1 MEGRDVYLVAGLR
14 SHLGLQNGIFKEVP
28 PEKLG
33 AALLRQL
40 CVQVPVAREA
50 QLVIGGNAVGS
61 GGNLTRLMALEAG
74 FPVSTP
80 ALTVDMQCAS
90 ALAALSLGYGQIRG
104 GLLDVVLA
112 GGVESSSM
120 QPRRVYQPWDARYTP
135 EGYMTAQ
142 FSPDTDSPRT
152 MLEGAERTAQVY
164 RVPREELDR
173 WAVRSHQKAA
183 EARQSGALAPYVV
196 SLFGSTRDE
205 SLRPRMN
212 EKLAKR
218 MPTLFRKDEVEAL
231 LTPEERQKTGS
242 CTPTLTAANACLT
255 QDGAAFL
262 LLCSGRQLEKW
273 SREGRNVEPLACIVH
288 VTMAGVEPRF
298 SPLGALAVGEKAL
311 EEAGLTVS
319 DVDDFEYN
327 EAFAVISALFARRHP
342 DCVDRYLPLGGA
354 LAYGHPYGCSGA
366 VLVLHALA
374 ALKQQGGRRA
384 LCAIAGAGGT
394 GAAVIL
400 ETGGGTDGLC
410 TVGGAVGCGAA
421 GETFFH

>member
-1 MEGRDVYLVAGLR
+1 MDGRDVYLVGGLR
-14 SHLGLQNGIFKEVP
+14 SHLGLVNGIFKEIP

-40 CVQVPVAREA
+40 CVRVPRAREA

-61 GGNLTRLMALEAG
+61 GGNLTRLLALEAG
-74 FPVSTP
+74 FPVETP

-90 ALAALSLGYGQIRG
+90 ALAALALEYGQIRS

-120 QPRRVYQPWDARYTP
+120 QPRRVYQPWDVRYTP
-135 EGYMTAQ
+135 EGFMTAQ
-142 FSPDTDSPRT
+142 FSPDTNSPRA

-164 RVPREELDR
+164 GVPREELDR

-183 EARQSGALAPYVV
+183 EARQSGALDPYVV

-212 EKLAKR
+212 EKLARR
-218 MPTLFRKDEVEAL
+218 MPTLFRKEEVAEL
-231 LTPEERQKTGS
+231 LTQAEREKAGDG
-242 CTPTLTAANACLT
+242 TPTLTAANACLT

-273 SREGRNVEPLACIVH
+273 SREGRTVEPLARIVH
-288 VTMAGVEPRF
+288 VTTAGVEPRF
-298 SPLGALAVGEKAL
+298 SPLGALEVGEKAL
-311 EEAGLTVS
+311 QEVGLRYS

-374 ALKQQGGRRA
+374 ALQQRGGQRA

-394 GAAVIL
+394 GAAAIV
-400 ETGGGTDGLC
+400 ER
-410 TVGGAVGCGAA
+410 V
-421 GETFFH
+421 

>member
-74 FPVSTP
+74 FPVETP

-90 ALAALSLGYGQIRG
+90 ALAALTLAYGQIRS

-120 QPRRVYQPWDARYTP
+120 QPRRVYQPWDERYTP
-135 EGYMTAQ
+135 EGFMTAQ
-142 FSPDTDSPRT
+142 FSPDTNSPRA

-164 RVPREELDR
+164 GVPRKELDR

-183 EARQSGALAPYVV
+183 EARQSGALEPYVV
-196 SLFGSTRDE
+196 SLFGSSRDE
-205 SLRPRMN
+205 SIRPRMN
-212 EKLAKR
+212 EKLPRR
-218 MPTLFRKDEVEAL
+218 MPTLFRKEEVAEL
-231 LTPEERQKTGS
+231 LTPAEREKAGDG
-242 CTPTLTAANACLT
+242 TPTLTAANACLT

-262 LLCSGRQLEKW
+262 LLCSGRQLEAWK
-273 SREGRNVEPLACIVH
+273 REGKPVRPLARIRH
-288 VTMAGVEPRF
+288 VTTAGVEPRF
-298 SPLGALAVGEKAL
+298 SPLGALEVGDKAL
-311 EEAGLTVS
+311 QEAGLTYS
-319 DVDDFEYN
+319 ELDDFEYN

-374 ALKQQGGRRA
+374 ALQQSGGQRA

-394 GAAVIL
+394 GAAVVM
-400 ETGGGTDGLC
+400 ER
-410 TVGGAVGCGAA
+410 V
-421 GETFFH
+421 

>member
-1 MEGRDVYLVAGLR
+1 MDGRDVYLVGGLR
-14 SHLGLQNGIFKEVP
+14 SHLGLVNGIFKEIP

-40 CVQVPVAREA
+40 CVRVPRARKA

-61 GGNLTRLMALEAG
+61 GGNLTRLLALEAG
-74 FPVSTP
+74 FPVETP

-90 ALAALSLGYGQIRG
+90 ALAALALGYGQIRS

-120 QPRRVYQPWDARYTP
+120 QPRRVYQPWDQRYTP
-135 EGYMTAQ
+135 EGFMTAQ
-142 FSPDTDSPRT
+142 FSPDTNSPRA

-164 RVPREELDR
+164 GVPREELDR

-183 EARQSGALAPYVV
+183 EARETGALEPYVV
-196 SLFGSTRDE
+196 SLFGSSRDE
-205 SLRPRMN
+205 SIRPRMN
-212 EKLAKR
+212 EKLARR
-218 MPTLFRKDEVEAL
+218 MPTLFRKEEVAEL
-231 LTPEERQKTGS
+231 LTPAEREKAGDG
-242 CTPTLTAANACLT
+242 TPTLTAANACLT

-262 LLCSGRQLEKW
+262 LLCSGRQLEAW
-273 SREGRNVEPLACIVH
+273 EREGKPVRPLARIRH
-288 VTMAGVEPRF
+288 VTTAGVEPRF
-298 SPLGALAVGEKAL
+298 SPLGALEVGEKAL
-311 EEAGLTVS
+311 QEAGLTYS

-374 ALKQQGGRRA
+374 ALQQRGGQRA

-394 GAAVIL
+394 GAAVVM
-400 ETGGGTDGLC
+400 ER
-410 TVGGAVGCGAA
+410 V
-421 GETFFH
+421 

>member
-1 MEGRDVYLVAGLR
+1 
-14 SHLGLQNGIFKEVP
+14 VP
-28 PEKLG
+28 
-33 AALLRQL
+33 R
-40 CVQVPVAREA
+40 AREA

-61 GGNLTRLMALEAG
+61 GGNLTRLLALEAG
-74 FPVSTP
+74 FPVETP

-90 ALAALSLGYGQIRG
+90 ALAALALGYGQIRS

-120 QPRRVYQPWDARYTP
+120 QPRRVYQPWDQRYTP
-135 EGYMTAQ
+135 EGFMTAQ
-142 FSPDTDSPRT
+142 FSPDTNSPRA

-164 RVPREELDR
+164 GVPREELDR

-183 EARQSGALAPYVV
+183 EARETGALEPYVV
-196 SLFGSTRDE
+196 SLFGSSRDE
-205 SLRPRMN
+205 SIRPRMN
-212 EKLAKR
+212 EKLARR
-218 MPTLFRKDEVEAL
+218 MPTLFRKEEVAEL
-231 LTPEERQKTGS
+231 LTPAEREKAGDG
-242 CTPTLTAANACLT
+242 TPTLTAANACLT

-262 LLCSGRQLEKW
+262 LLCSGRQLEAW
-273 SREGRNVEPLACIVH
+273 EREGKPVRPLARIRH
-288 VTMAGVEPRF
+288 VTTAGVEPRF
-298 SPLGALAVGEKAL
+298 SPLGALEVGEKAL
-311 EEAGLTVS
+311 QEAGLTYS

-374 ALKQQGGRRA
+374 ALQQRGGQRA

-394 GAAVIL
+394 GAAVVV
-400 ETGGGTDGLC
+400 ER
-410 TVGGAVGCGAA
+410 V
-421 GETFFH
+421 

>member
-1 MEGRDVYLVAGLR
+1 MDGRDVYLVGGLR
-14 SHLGLQNGIFKEVP
+14 SHLGLVNGIFKEIP

-40 CVQVPVAREA
+40 CVRVPRAREA

-61 GGNLTRLMALEAG
+61 GGNLTRLLALEAG
-74 FPVSTP
+74 FPVETP

-90 ALAALSLGYGQIRG
+90 ALAALALGYGQIRS

-120 QPRRVYQPWDARYTP
+120 QPRRVYQPWDVRYTP
-135 EGYMTAQ
+135 EGFMTAQ
-142 FSPDTDSPRT
+142 FSPDTNSPRA

-183 EARQSGALAPYVV
+183 EARQSGALEPYVV

-212 EKLAKR
+212 EKLARR
-218 MPTLFRKDEVEAL
+218 MPTLFRKEEVAEL
-231 LTPEERQKTGS
+231 LTQAEREKAGDG
-242 CTPTLTAANACLT
+242 TPTLTAANACLT

-262 LLCSGRQLEKW
+262 LLCSGRQLEAW
-273 SREGRNVEPLACIVH
+273 EREGKPVRPLARIRH
-288 VTMAGVEPRF
+288 VTTAGVEPRF
-298 SPLGALAVGEKAL
+298 SPLGALEVGEKAL
-311 EEAGLTVS
+311 QEAGLTYS

-374 ALKQQGGRRA
+374 ALQQRGGQRA

-394 GAAVIL
+394 GAAVVM
-400 ETGGGTDGLC
+400 ER
-410 TVGGAVGCGAA
+410 V
-421 GETFFH
+421 

>member
-120 QPRRVYQPWDARYTP
+120 QPRRVYQPWDARNTP
-135 EGYMTAQ
+135 GGYMTAQ

-173 WAVRSHQKAA
+173 WVVRSHQKAA

-196 SLFGSTRDE
+196 SLLGSTRDE

-218 MPTLFRKDEVEAL
+218 MPTLFRKDELEAL

-262 LLCSGRQLEKW
+262 VLASGEKLAEW
-273 SREGRNVEPLACIVH
+273 RRAGKPVRPLARILHC
-288 VTMAGVEPRF
+288 TAAGVDPRF
-298 SPLGALAVGEKAL
+298 SPLGALAGGEKL
-311 EEAGLTVS
+311 QEETGLPVEAI
-319 DVDDFEYN
+319 DDFEYN
-327 EAFAVISALFARRHP
+327 EAFAVISALFARQYP
-342 DCVDRYLPLGGA
+342 TCTERYLPLGGA

-374 ALKQQGGRRA
+374 ALEGQEGKKA

-394 GAAVIL
+394 GAEVLL
-400 ETGGGTDGLC
+400 ETL
-410 TVGGAVGCGAA
+410 
-421 GETFFH
+421 